1 MQSENLD
8 RTKRNYEKRKER
20 YWEDD
25 IFKIRSDKKGR
36 ILKEINQASE
46 KYQTV
51 RENDVEMKFESMSVQ
66 ELKNILIERGIKT
79 KLKKKEK
86 LIALLEES

>member
-8 RTKRNYEKRKER
+8 RTKRTYEKRKER

-25 IFKIRSDKKGR
+25 IFKIRSDKKTR
-36 ILKEINQASE
+36 ILKEINEAAE
-46 KYQTV
+46 KFQTTT
-51 RENDVEMKFESMSVQ
+51 ENDPKLNFDSMSVQ
-66 ELKNILIERGIKT
+66 QLEDILLERGIKT